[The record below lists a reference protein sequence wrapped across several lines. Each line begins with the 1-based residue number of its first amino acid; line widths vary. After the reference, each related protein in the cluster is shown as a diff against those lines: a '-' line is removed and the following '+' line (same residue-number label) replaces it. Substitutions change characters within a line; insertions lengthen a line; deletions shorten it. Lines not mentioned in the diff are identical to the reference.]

1 LVKHT
6 NTSKENNISK
16 NTTTINL
23 LRVFLSHIPINVSSL
38 YKIKLRQTKNKTIN
52 NPKTSFMPGKT

>member
-1 LVKHT
+1 MHIKP
-6 NTSKENNISK
+6 KKAQNISK